1 MASSLGPNISDSGLV
16 LCLDAADQNSYVGSG
31 TVWKDMSGNNNNG
44 TLTNGPTFSGGNGG
58 SIVFDGVDDIIT
70 IPHNSVILDALNTQF
85 TMCFYIKN
93 TSPAANNLTNYSIF
107 YKADPAVFTKNSVWF
122 YKNRTG
128 GVYTY
133 LWLGP
138 DPSSTTKAFFN
149 FPAETVSGAG
159 DQIIHQ
165 YVISHDA
172 TKYYGYKDGALYTSG
187 NLTAANNITN
197 TANFYLGSSNIVT
210 SPFLGNFYGFQFYN
224 RALSATEVLQNYNA
238 TKTRFRL

>member
-1 MASSLGPNISDSGLV
+1 MAFIHSPKIVTSGLV
-16 LCLDAADQNSYVGSG
+16 LCLDAANKLSYPNTG
-31 TVWKDMSGNNNNG
+31 TSWYDLSGNANTG
-44 TLTNGPTFSGGNGG
+44 TLTNGPTFNGSNGG
-58 SIVFDGVDDIIT
+58 SIVFDGVNDIIT

-93 TSPAANNLTNYSIF
+93 TSPAADSIINYSIF

-122 YKNRTG
+122 YKNRNG
-128 GVYTY
+128 GIYTY
-133 LWLGP
+133 LWVGP
-138 DPSSTTKAFFN
+138 DPSSTIKAFFN

-172 TKYYGYKDGALYTSG
+172 TKYYGYKDGASYTSG

-238 TKTRFRL
+238 TKTRFGL

>member
-44 TLTNGPTFSGGNGG
+44 TLT
-58 SIVFDGVDDIIT
+58 
-70 IPHNSVILDALNTQF
+70 ILDALNTQF

>member
-1 MASSLGPNISDSGLV
+1 MAFIHSPKIVTSGLV
-16 LCLDAADQNSYVGSG
+16 LCLDAANKLSYPSTG
-31 TVWKDMSGNNNNG
+31 TSWYDLTSTGYVG

-93 TSPAANNLTNYSIF
+93 TSPAANNITNYSIF
-107 YKADPAVFTKNSVWF
+107 YKADPAVWTKNSVWF
-122 YKNRTG
+122 YKNRIN

-133 LWLGP
+133 LWNGP
-138 DPSSTTKAFFN
+138 DPSSTTKAFFQ
-149 FPAETVSGAG
+149 FPSETVSGAG

-224 RALSATEVLQNYNA
+224 RALTATEVLQNFNA
-238 TKTRFRL
+238 NRTRFGL

>member
-1 MASSLGPNISDSGLV
+1 MAIFRGPNIVRSGLV
-16 LCLDAADQNSYVGSG
+16 LALDAADRNSYRGSG
-31 TVWKDMSGNNNNG
+31 TTWRDLSGNNNNG

-93 TSPAANNLTNYSIF
+93 KSPASNDIINYSIF
-107 YKADPAVFTKNSVWF
+107 YKADPAVWTKNSVWF
-122 YKNRTG
+122 YKNRIG

-133 LWLGP
+133 FWNGP
-138 DPSSTTKAFFN
+138 DPSSTIKAFFQ
-149 FPAETVSGAG
+149 FPSETVSGAG

-197 TANFYLGSSNIVT
+197 TDNFYLGSSST
-210 SPFLGNFYGFQFYN
+210 SSSFLGNFYAVQFYN
-224 RALSATEVLQNYNA
+224 RALTASEILQNYNA
-238 TKTRFRL
+238 SKSRFGL